1 MCFIPTEID
10 NEEKRRA
17 TGMGNVLPP
26 PLDSSEESAH
36 AVLTMPTAAEEPELV
51 ENVPHIH
58 ATHIHTE

>member
-17 TGMGNVLPP
+17 TGMGNVPP
-26 PLDSSEESAH
+26 PLDWSEESAH